1 MQNLPGDMSIAFG
14 QHMIVCAA
22 CLQALT
28 PLHDERIGTCLFC
41 AHCGGIY
48 PVHHTVPQLIDL
60 RSLLRLPEDRL
71 AVWHLT
77 QQRAATLYQTQDPA
91 SCSLGTREDVQAFR
105 RFMHLRDATVL
116 DIGSG
121 SFTLPGYIEATGCKE
136 FIGIDPIP
144 TSSTPDFPLL
154 VGLGEM
160 LAFRNETFDVVI
172 VATSLDH
179 VLDVDGTLAETCRVL
194 KPGGRVYFWG
204 GFSSDASAL
213 DRSLPYV
220 LFPRMSEY
228 KPLDLEEAVSAY
240 LQHRAAYEAA
250 LQHIEANTGLYE
262 TLLVDHYHFRH
273 FTEEALID
281 AFAKADLWCS
291 EEATITTTQGVVSR
305 CMCFVK
311 KPTAYLSY
319 RHFVTLQQD
328 FRALRQQTDALQQ
341 ITQDTQQQAHT
352 IEQQVHAIEQ
362 QGHAIE
368 QQVHAIEQQGHAIEQ
383 QGHAIEQQAPEIK
396 RQVYDTFQVLQQQMN
411 TLQHIMQDAQQQ
423 VHTVQQQVQ
432 ANQCQIH
439 NTQQQ
444 VQVTASQ
451 LQEVQQQVLKVGRQV
466 SDTHLVVQATLDRL
480 QARKPAIKVSHYI
493 ALMLSMLFT
502 PLRLCK
508 RLLRQGRVVSRRVRK
523 VLFVVTTCASA
534 FFSPQKSQT
543 THGKR
548 VLMLTISH
556 IDIDPRINKVARTLV
571 SEGYEVDILCYQ
583 NQENAAQIV
592 EEVVLPGI
600 RYVRVP
606 RESQWQ
612 GRNNRVSLWYQEELR
627 RAGTQRVYDY
637 VHANDLTTLLV
648 GWILARTRGVP
659 LIYDAHEMWSE
670 NVIFDNR
677 EWVPMPPRVRTIA
690 RYYEGFLVKYVDL
703 LISVSPSI
711 CQEFQRRYKLRQPP
725 SLLANYT
732 ELALARNGPCTLP
745 SIRDL
750 CDLSPEHFIT
760 LYLGGVNPLRNIE
773 SVIQAHQ
780 YLPDKCVFVIRGPGV
795 EYYQA
800 QYQDLAKSLGVEQRI
815 FYLPPVAMDEVILG
829 AAGANCGI
837 VMLRNICKNFYWFYP
852 NKFFEYM
859 LAGLPVAVSHFPD
872 VTAHVEREKC
882 GVIFDPESPQSI
894 AEAIRWLYEHP
905 QEAQAMGSRGR
916 EGVLREYNWEA
927 ASEGLLQAYQKL
939 PV

>member
-91 SCSLGTREDVQAFR
+91 SCSLGTQEDVQAFR

-179 VLDVDGTLAETCRVL
+179 VLDVDGTLAEICRVL

-319 RHFVTLQQD
+319 RHFVTLQQE

-341 ITQDTQQQAHT
+341 ITQDTQQH
-352 IEQQVHAIEQ
+352 
-362 QGHAIE
+362 
-368 QQVHAIEQQGHAIEQ
+368 
-383 QGHAIEQQAPEIK
+383 
-396 RQVYDTFQVLQQQMN
+396 
-411 TLQHIMQDAQQQ
+411 

-466 SDTHLVVQATLDRL
+466 SDTHLMVQATLDRL
-480 QARKPAIKVSHYI
+480 QALKPAIKVSHHI

-571 SEGYEVDILCYQ
+571 SGGYEVDILCYQ
-583 NQENAAQIV
+583 NQENVAQIV

-627 RAGTQRVYDY
+627 RAGAQRVYDY

-795 EYYQA
+795 EYCQA

-905 QEAQAMGSRGR
+905 QEAQEMGRRGR

-939 PV
+939 SV